1 MDARQSQVIEALLQV
16 FKKGMNKQT
25 DPVEVRERLMV
36 AMRVVVRART
46 AEDDPHELT
55 PQGVWIW
62 AELTDDE
69 LVALS
74 LILIPKLKRRLPAAA
89 WKHKRAVA

>member
-1 MDARQSQVIEALLQV
+1 MDARQSQGIEALLQ
-16 FKKGMNKQT
+16 FFTKGMNKQT

-36 AMRVVVRART
+36 AMRVVARART

-55 PQGVWIW
+55 PKGVWTW

-69 LVALS
+69 LVSLS
-74 LILIPKLKRRLPAAA
+74 LVLIPRLKRRLPAAA
-89 WKHKRAVA
+89 WKQKRAVA